1 MSKAEQNLPGFDPD
15 LAAKAFFRDPQW
27 LFKTG
32 IGGFLNVLSF
42 ILCALN
48 FVLIPVAFLIWGVV
62 TGYVLRAARVHMNNP
77 TDKLPEW
84 NDWVDLLI
92 SGLTWM
98 AIYTGQL
105 IFFFS
110 VFSVLMLVGLYTG
123 MVSAANPS
131 NLAWSFG
138 SLYGL
143 LALAIVMGINSAFLM
158 INLAQEEQLSGA
170 FAVNLVISKVLAR
183 PADFILAWLL
193 SLGIQMAAFILPAIT
208 VVGMFFLP
216 SIWFAGQVLSALV
229 LAQAWATVPREA
241 VAAKARAPQANA

>member
-1 MSKAEQNLPGFDPD
+1 MSESKSKPQQITSGLDPD
-15 LAAKAFFRDPQW
+15 LAARTFFRDPQW

-48 FVLIPVAFLIWGVV
+48 YLLIPIAFLLWGLV
-62 TGYVLRAARVHMNNP
+62 TGYVLRAARTHIKNP
-77 TDKLPEW
+77 EDKLPEW
-84 NDWVDLLI
+84 NDWLDLLI

-105 IFFFS
+105 LFFFS
-110 VFSVLMLVGLYTG
+110 VFSTLMLVGLSFG

-143 LALAIVMGINSAFLM
+143 VALASVISMNSAYLM

-170 FAVNLVISKVLAR
+170 FAVNVVITKVLSR

-193 SLGIQMAAFILPAIT
+193 SLGIQLAAIVLPALT
-208 VVGMFFLP
+208 VVGLFFLP

-229 LAQAWATVPREA
+229 LAQVWASVPREA
-241 VAAKARAPQANA
+241 KASA

>member
-1 MSKAEQNLPGFDPD
+1 MSNFDKNQSVLDPD
-15 LAAKAFFRDPQW
+15 LAARAFFRDPQW

-42 ILCALN
+42 ILCALSYL
-48 FVLIPVAFLIWGVV
+48 LIPVAFLLWGVV
-62 TGYVLRAARVHMNNP
+62 TGYVLRAARAHMKDPN
-77 TDKLPEW
+77 DKLPEW
-84 NDWVDLLI
+84 NDWLDLLI

-110 VFSVLMLVGLYTG
+110 VLSTLMLVGLSTG
-123 MVSAANPS
+123 MFNAANPN

-143 LALAIVMGINSAFLM
+143 LALAFVIGINSAYLM

-170 FAVNLVISKVLAR
+170 FAVNLVISKIMAR
-183 PADFILAWLL
+183 PKDFLLAWFL
-193 SLGIQMAAFILPAIT
+193 SLGIQLAAFILPAMT

-229 LAQAWATVPREA
+229 LAQSWTLVPRD
-241 VAAKARAPQANA
+241 AKASA

>member
-1 MSKAEQNLPGFDPD
+1 MSKRDQDLSGFDPD
-15 LAAKAFFRDPQW
+15 LAARAFFRDPQW

-48 FVLIPVAFLIWGVV
+48 YLLIPVAFLLWGVV
-62 TGYVLRAARVHMNNP
+62 TGYVLRAARAHMKDP

-84 NDWVDLLI
+84 NDWLDLLI

-105 IFFFS
+105 VFFFS
-110 VFSVLMLVGLYTG
+110 VFSTLMLVGLSTG
-123 MVSAANPS
+123 MFNAANPN
-131 NLAWSFG
+131 NLPWSFG

-143 LALAIVMGINSAFLM
+143 LALAFVMGLNSAYLM
-158 INLAQEEQLSGA
+158 INLAREEQLSGA
-170 FAVNLVISKVLAR
+170 FAVNLVISKIAAR
-183 PADFILAWLL
+183 PLDFLLAWFL
-193 SLGIQMAAFILPAIT
+193 SLGIQLAAFILPAMT

-229 LAQAWATVPREA
+229 LAQVWTLVPGD
-241 VAAKARAPQANA
+241 AKVSA